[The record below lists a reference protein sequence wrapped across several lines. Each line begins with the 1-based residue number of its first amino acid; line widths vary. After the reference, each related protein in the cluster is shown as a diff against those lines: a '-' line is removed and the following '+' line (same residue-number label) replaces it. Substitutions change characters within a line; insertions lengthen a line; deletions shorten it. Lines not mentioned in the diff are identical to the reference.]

1 MISLISSQPKKKTQS
16 KVKEIAKIPGK
27 LDSYKIEE
35 TIGEGTYGK
44 VKLATHIK
52 LNEKVAIKF
61 INKKRLTNKG
71 DDERIKN
78 EIKIITK
85 LNHPNILKAFE
96 VFEDDINYYIVMER
110 PIRGDLFNYIC
121 SKGRLTMDEASF
133 IFYQLVNGIQ
143 YLHENKVVH
152 RDMKPENIM
161 LTKDMIVKIGDFG
174 LSKYYKSTETRLKTN
189 CGSPCY
195 SAPEV
200 LRGNRYKPK
209 PVDVWGLG
217 IILYCMVCGELP
229 FEDERE
235 DILVRKVTLCKYNC
249 PLFVNDIFKNFFK
262 KILCP
267 NPNERI
273 TIEQIK
279 MNCIYNVGRSNF
291 YKYFKIYGEDGDM
304 YPQVKNFIKKKV
316 LKNLEVLLSLEI
328 SEQTEQMNEYKILM
342 HKYMHEI
349 NWQLYYIPKNNGK
362 KVKHLTEEQL
372 TKLKNS
378 VPINNI
384 YIKTSSSKIDED
396 KKEENNKSDILFIPE
411 HKTINE
417 ALFPKNKKIIEK
429 FKISKEDIDGIRKLG
444 IISHSFDL
452 NLKDKIESKEDSNIL
467 NKEQETNI

>member
-1 MISLISSQPKKKTQS
+1 MISLISSNPKKN
-16 KVKEIAKIPGK
+16 KVKEIAKVPGK
-27 LDSYKIEE
+27 LDNYKIEE

-61 INKKRLTNKG
+61 INKKKLQKG

-96 VFEDDINYYIVMER
+96 VFDDETNYYIVMER

-121 SKGRLTMDEASF
+121 SKGRLSMDEASF
-133 IFYQLVNGIQ
+133 IFYQIVNGIQ
-143 YLHENKVVH
+143 YLHKNKIVH

-174 LSKYYKSTETRLKTN
+174 LSKYFKSNESRLKTN

-200 LRGNRYKPK
+200 LRGNRYKPQ
-209 PVDVWGLG
+209 PVDLWGLG

-235 DILVRKVTLCKYNC
+235 DILVRKVTLCKYTC
-249 PLFVNDIFKNFFK
+249 PLFVSDIFKSFFK

-316 LKNLEVLLSLEI
+316 LKDLEVILSMEI
-328 SEQTEQMNEYKILM
+328 SEQTEQMNEYKILT
-342 HKYMHEI
+342 HKFMHEI
-349 NWQLYYIPKNNGK
+349 NWHLYYIPKNNNE
-362 KVKHLTEEQL
+362 KVKHLTGEEL
-372 TKLKNS
+372 NKLKKNKAK
-378 VPINNI
+378 INNI
-384 YIKTSSSKIDED
+384 YVQTNSMKNKEDKKKIDE
-396 KKEENNKSDILFIPE
+396 NNEDDILYIPE
-411 HKTINE
+411 HKSINE
-417 ALFPKNKKIIEK
+417 AMFPKIQKKIEK
-429 FKISKEDIDGIRKLG
+429 FEISKEDIDGIRKLG
-444 IISHSFDL
+444 IVSHTFDL
-452 NLKDKIESKEDSNIL
+452 NLEKNLEEKENSNVL
-467 NKEQETNI
+467 EEEE

>member
-1 MISLISSQPKKKTQS
+1 MISLISSNPKKN
-16 KVKEIAKIPGK
+16 KVKEIAKVPGK
-27 LDSYKIEE
+27 LDNYKIEE

-61 INKKRLTNKG
+61 INKKKLQKG

-96 VFEDDINYYIVMER
+96 VFDDETNYYIVMER

-121 SKGRLTMDEASF
+121 SKGRLSMDEASF
-133 IFYQLVNGIQ
+133 IFYQIVNGIQ
-143 YLHENKVVH
+143 YLHKNKIVH

-174 LSKYYKSTETRLKTN
+174 LSKYFKSNESRLKTN

-200 LRGNRYKPK
+200 LRGNRYKPQ
-209 PVDVWGLG
+209 PVDLWGLG

-235 DILVRKVTLCKYNC
+235 DILVRKVTLCKYTC
-249 PLFVNDIFKNFFK
+249 PLFVSDIFKSFFK

-304 YPQVKNFIKKKV
+304 YPKVKNFIKKKV
-316 LKNLEVLLSLEI
+316 LKDLEVILSMEI
-328 SEQTEQMNEYKILM
+328 SEQTEQMKKI
-342 HKYMHEI
+342 
-349 NWQLYYIPKNNGK
+349 
-362 KVKHLTEEQL
+362 
-372 TKLKNS
+372 KLK
-378 VPINNI
+378 
-384 YIKTSSSKIDED
+384 
-396 KKEENNKSDILFIPE
+396 
-411 HKTINE
+411 
-417 ALFPKNKKIIEK
+417 
-429 FKISKEDIDGIRKLG
+429 
-444 IISHSFDL
+444 
-452 NLKDKIESKEDSNIL
+452 
-467 NKEQETNI
+467 

>member
-1 MISLISSQPKKKTQS
+1 MISLISSNPKKN
-16 KVKEIAKIPGK
+16 KVKEIAKVPGK
-27 LDSYKIEE
+27 LDNYKIEE

-61 INKKRLTNKG
+61 INKKKLQKG

-96 VFEDDINYYIVMER
+96 VFDDETNYYIVMER

-121 SKGRLTMDEASF
+121 SKGRLSMDEASF
-133 IFYQLVNGIQ
+133 IFYQIVNGIQ
-143 YLHENKVVH
+143 YLHKNKIVH

-174 LSKYYKSTETRLKTN
+174 LSKYFKSNESRLKTN

-200 LRGNRYKPK
+200 LRGNRYKPQ
-209 PVDVWGLG
+209 PVDLWGLG

-235 DILVRKVTLCKYNC
+235 DILVRKVTLCKYTC
-249 PLFVNDIFKNFFK
+249 PLFVSDIFKSFFK

-279 MNCIYNVGRSNF
+279 MNCIYNVGRANF

-316 LKNLEVLLSLEI
+316 LKDLEVILSMEI
-328 SEQTEQMNEYKILM
+328 SEQTEQMNEYKILT
-342 HKYMHEI
+342 HKFMHEI
-349 NWQLYYIPKNNGK
+349 NWHLYYIPKNNNE
-362 KVKHLTEEQL
+362 KVKHLTGEEL
-372 TKLKNS
+372 NKLKKNKAK
-378 VPINNI
+378 INNI
-384 YIKTSSSKIDED
+384 YVQTNSMKNKEEKKEIDENN
-396 KKEENNKSDILFIPE
+396 ENDILYIPE
-411 HKTINE
+411 HKSINE
-417 ALFPKNKKIIEK
+417 VMFPKIQKKIEK
-429 FKISKEDIDGIRKLG
+429 FEISKEDIDGIRKLG
-444 IISHSFDL
+444 IVSHTFDL
-452 NLKDKIESKEDSNIL
+452 NLEKNLEEKENSNVL
-467 NKEQETNI
+467 EEEE